1 MQGWRL
7 FTVATAAAA
16 AAAAAA
22 LRLNPPTVYS
32 YRFYI
37 QYVETNFI
45 RSTCGPRAGPLLGVW
60 YRVTGWLK

>member
-1 MQGWRL
+1 MGWRL
-7 FTVATAAAA
+7 FTVATTAAA

-45 RSTCGPRAGPLLGVW
+45 RSTSNVWATSWPSAGSV
-60 YRVTGWLK
+60 VE